1 MLVRVH
7 SGYTNAGLC
16 AGTKDQAS
24 AQPSS
29 ELHSLAYV
37 IGHEME
43 QQPTV
48 SDQTEKPRGHYRWP
62 KGVSGNP
69 LGRGSPAQRV
79 GELIT
84 IMRADFRG
92 KLSGIE
98 TSLLE
103 QAARL
108 LVRAERTVDHDVA
121 VRAAGAASRLLMLIQ
136 RKRRRHRRGPPSV
149 REQRLMEAEVDLPPL
164 RERIA
169 AAEAEQ
175 VE

>member
-1 MLVRVH
+1 M
-7 SGYTNAGLC
+7 N
-16 AGTKDQAS
+16 
-24 AQPSS
+24 
-29 ELHSLAYV
+29 
-37 IGHEME
+37 

-48 SDQTEKPRGHYRWP
+48 LDQTEKPRGHYRWP

-136 RKRRRHRRGPPSV
+136 RKRKRNRNRRGRPP
-149 REQRLMEAEVDLPPL
+149 REDERIMSADPPPL
-164 RERIA
+164 HERIA
-169 AAEAEQ
+169 ASEAEQ